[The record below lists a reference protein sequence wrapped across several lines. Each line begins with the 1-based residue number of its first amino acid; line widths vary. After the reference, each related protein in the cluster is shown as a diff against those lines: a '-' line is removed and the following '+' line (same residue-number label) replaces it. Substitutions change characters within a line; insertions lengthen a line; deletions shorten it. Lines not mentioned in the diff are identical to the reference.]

1 MSQGSLTL
9 PFLGGTATGV
19 DLSGFAVSTVFNET
33 KFEESQTLDG
43 NVFHYFNT
51 NKPHSFFFAEYQ
63 LY

>member
-9 PFLGGTATGV
+9 PFLGGTATDV

-43 NVFHYFNT
+43 NVFHCQKTVDSIRNT
-51 NKPHSFFFAEYQ
+51 R
-63 LY
+63 